1 MPATKLN
8 ETTELAIPLKNL
20 IGLVAFTAISVWGYT
35 SITERITFLEH
46 DLDLIKEDVK
56 ENEEWI
62 DNFTPPPEVQNTV
75 ERVREL
81 ELQIKELEVKQLQR
95 EY

>member
-1 MPATKLN
+1 MRRPKFG
-8 ETTELAIPLKNL
+8 K
-20 IGLVAFTAISVWGYT
+20 
-35 SITERITFLEH
+35 R
-46 DLDLIKEDVK
+46 IKEDVK

-81 ELQIKELEVKQLQR
+81 ELQLKELEVKQLQR

>member
-20 IGLVAFTAISVWGYT
+20 IGLVAVTAISVWGYT

-46 DLDLIKEDVK
+46 DVDLIKEDVK

-81 ELQIKELEVKQLQR
+81 ELQLKELEVKQR
-95 EY
+95 EG